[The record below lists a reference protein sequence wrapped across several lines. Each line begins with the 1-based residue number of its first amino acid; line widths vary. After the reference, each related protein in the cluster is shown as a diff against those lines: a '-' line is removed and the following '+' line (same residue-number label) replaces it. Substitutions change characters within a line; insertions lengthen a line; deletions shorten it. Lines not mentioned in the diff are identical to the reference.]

1 MRGGR
6 RHDAPV
12 TIGAADVIETMV
24 AGRSLKGPKETDA
37 DRSLDLDLLFEL
49 LKDQGTLEQAGM
61 FLRSKGLEHSSGNWK
76 DMVDTRLRP
85 AYDEG
90 KLSLDEL
97 RQFLGEV
104 EEHGRQ
110 HVFLYKLRGGQEI
123 GSLFD
128 EKRLGQA
135 IRSSGIVGGLGQGSL
150 VNMPDKPTVTEV
162 RYDDRGDV
170 RCLVVKLVETRQ
182 SLSNKQESESGGK
195 LVVSYDRRPYRAVN
209 LLRIWS
215 DGRAEVRIFS
225 HRDVMAY
232 GRAAENM
239 WAACRPITGNANF
252 DPDRLDALR
261 DGLWR
266 KDRRGAVGTRFVLRN
281 SDHKNAAG
289 NRLRASAS
297 GVGATM
303 FDDPV
308 LVASVDRFHAA
319 KDQVQCER
327 AAVVLRASG
336 SEGALVRDLNLIFH
350 GEAHEYTIAAKVTRS
365 EYEYVLD
372 SIIANN
378 E

>member
-1 MRGGR
+1 M
-6 RHDAPV
+6 AV
-12 TIGAADVIETMV
+12 
-24 AGRSLKGPKETDA
+24 GRSMKHSKGPDI
-37 DRSLDLDLLFEL
+37 DRSLDIDLLFAL

-90 KLSLDEL
+90 RLSLDEL

-110 HVFLYKLRGGQEI
+110 HVFLYKLGSGQEI
-123 GSLFD
+123 RSLFD
-128 EKRLGQA
+128 EKRLVQA
-135 IRSSGIVGGLGQGSL
+135 ISNSGIVGRLGQASL

-162 RYDDRGDV
+162 RYDHRGDV
-170 RCLVVKLVETRQ
+170 RCLVVKMVETRQ
-182 SLSNKQESESGGK
+182 TLSNKQESESHGR

-209 LLRIWS
+209 LVRIWS
-215 DGRAEVRIFS
+215 NGRAEVRIFS

-232 GRAAENM
+232 ERAAENM
-239 WAACRPITGNANF
+239 WTACRPIIEDVNF

-266 KDRRGAVGTRFVLRN
+266 KDRRGIVGRKFVLRN

-297 GVGATM
+297 AVGATM
-303 FDDPV
+303 FDDPA

-336 SEGALVRDLNLIFH
+336 SEGELVRDLNLIFH
-350 GEAHEYTIAAKVTRS
+350 GEPNEFTIAAKVTRS

-372 SIIANN
+372 SINSDN
-378 E
+378 T